1 MTWRSTISGTHS
13 FMSAQAGWP
22 FIDVPPN
29 VVCCSPTNMLISWR
43 CGASKS
49 RVAFPR
55 PGPLP
60 LYVLTFGMAG
70 DQCATR
76 SFDFRGSH
84 QNDRVT
90 VSLVDFAHRPA

>member
-1 MTWRSTISGTHS
+1 MTWRSTISGTHT

-22 FIDVPPN
+22 FLDVAPRPF
-29 VVCCSPTNMLISWR
+29 CCSPMDFIITQR
-43 CGASKS
+43 AGASKS
-49 RVAFPR
+49 RLAFPR
-55 PGPLP
+55 PYMLP
-60 LYVLTFGMAG
+60 LYVVTFGMAG